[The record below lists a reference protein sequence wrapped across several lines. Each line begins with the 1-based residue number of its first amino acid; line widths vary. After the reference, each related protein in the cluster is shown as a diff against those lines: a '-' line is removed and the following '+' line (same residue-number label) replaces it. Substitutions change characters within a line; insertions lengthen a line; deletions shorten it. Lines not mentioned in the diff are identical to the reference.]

1 MVGIRKQKTE
11 MKQIAKMLLA
21 NRLLAGHTQTDI
33 AQKLFVTFQQY
44 QKWENGVNRISA
56 DQLLSLCKEFNYN
69 WNDFMKE
76 PDEFCKTISNL
87 RTKEKLIQLFTRISR
102 NVDKAS
108 RIENT

>member
-1 MVGIRKQKTE
+1 MVGVRKQRTE

-21 NRLLAGHTQTDI
+21 NRLLAGHTQSDI

-56 DQLLSLCKEFNYN
+56 DQLLSLCKAFHYN

-76 PDEFCKTISNL
+76 PDEFCKTINHP
-87 RTKEKLIQLFTRISR
+87 RTKEKLVHLFERISR

-108 RIENT
+108 HIESE